1 MTLPSPIPP
10 TPPLTRHRSDTILS
24 TSSSSSYPKVQ
35 TPETPSILSRLSF
48 AGAGHDLFR
57 DEAKQTGKDQG
68 SLGMYTL
75 KRRASSYEFGALL
88 GEAAVIERG
97 RGTGWSG
104 LSGWAFGADE
114 AGPSHQE
121 QERANMPFVES
132 PTEESTGF
140 HYPLPNASSTSPPDE
155 PYFSHVP
162 SDPPTEPPSLPTS
175 TPALTDKPASAS
187 ERRSS
192 WFQKAALDK
201 LPRSRSSFKSF
212 SSSGPQQS
220 TFGPSSQ
227 SPSIASISATSQS
240 TPPHPHPHP
249 KREKFQ
255 SLISFSRP
263 RKASYSSQSP
273 FADAPPPPPPQTQD
287 NSNHAPSHPVPVA
300 GGYRPWSPPPML
312 PSAGPSGEQVTVQ
325 RFDFCKRGPTGDDA
339 QSPGAGDEEWMVKVD
354 RKGKGRAVPLPPP
367 LGLNPPMGIHNRHH
381 NLPLPAHCTPF
392 TTGETKPKDKPVSL
406 TFEQLPHE
414 IRVMVMRGVMEGWPE
429 SLRTKMAGELRG
441 RKELIRLSVSK
452 SWESLCFDGQLWP
465 HLTLSSFAHL
475 LHPSTLFRI
484 LRHSSSFITH
494 LSLRG
499 MDKVGG
505 YTILSALGGL
515 SPDGL
520 ELGLETMDLQG
531 CLGIS
536 SRDICLLVARSG
548 RLRRL
553 CLRSVPHVTVETLI
567 SILSNAPLLEELDV
581 SYCSNILLPDIAHA
595 FAHSSH
601 HSSRLRKL
609 RMAGVNGMFP
619 EDIWTILTDS
629 GVLPGLEVL
638 DLQNCSGLSENTF
651 APLLSSNPTALSSLT
666 HLNLS
671 STPLTPSIFTH
682 LTHLLPNLQIL
693 QLARIHRFYDPDDD
707 DDGHALAEMLKSM
720 PKLRKVDLEDTA
732 GMSGVCDLVLKVM
745 TPGEYAYEDGE
756 GEGEGEVV
764 GMELEELNIGYGDV
778 TSEAVVDLIHRC
790 KKLRVLDVDNTSVGN
805 TVMRAFNRHI
815 PSPSP
820 SSSSS
825 SPSHLRRL
833 SLIDCPSI
841 TSQAYA
847 PLSPRTR
854 PRQGWPGW
862 QAVPF
867 GYDPTGHGD
876 GDEMADEKVVLKTFW
891 SWRRVAAP
899 KGWRE
904 VRKEAERVERV
915 AEVEERKMKDV
926 GAGAGAGDGESA
938 GARPIPNARA
948 KESVSRMKM
957 RGSESDGLY
966 DERVGCVIA

>member
-1 MTLPSPIPP
+1 MSLPSPPSPPSPPSTPP

-24 TSSSSSYPKVQ
+24 TSSSNSYPNLQ
-35 TPETPSILSRLSF
+35 TPETPSILGRLSF
-48 AGAGHDLFR
+48 AGAGHELFR
-57 DEAKQTGKDQG
+57 DD
-68 SLGMYTL
+68 
-75 KRRASSYEFGALL
+75 
-88 GEAAVIERG
+88 
-97 RGTGWSG
+97 
-104 LSGWAFGADE
+104 D

-140 HYPLPNASSTSPPDE
+140 HYPLPNASPTSPPDE
-155 PYFSHVP
+155 PHFTHLP
-162 SDPPTEPPSLPTS
+162 SDPPT
-175 TPALTDKPASAS
+175 A
-187 ERRSS
+187 ERRPS
-192 WFQKAALDK
+192 WFQKTALDK

-212 SSSGPQQS
+212 SSPENEQS
-220 TFGPSSQ
+220 TFGTSSQ
-227 SPSIASISATSQS
+227 SPSISSISATSQS
-240 TPPHPHPHP
+240 THPHPHP
-249 KREKFQ
+249 KREKFK

-263 RKASYSSQSP
+263 RKASYSSQSS
-273 FADAPPPPPPQTQD
+273 FADSQT
-287 NSNHAPSHPVPVA
+287 
-300 GGYRPWSPPPML
+300 
-312 PSAGPSGEQVTVQ
+312 
-325 RFDFCKRGPTGDDA
+325 
-339 QSPGAGDEEWMVKVD
+339 PGAGDEEWMVKVD
-354 RKGKGRAVPLPPP
+354 RKGKGRAVPLPF
-367 LGLNPPMGIHNRHH
+367 GLKPPMGIHNRHH
-381 NLPLPAHCTPF
+381 SLPLPAHFAPF
-392 TTGETKPKDKPVSL
+392 TTAETNAKDKPVSL

-414 IRVMVMRGVMEGWPE
+414 IRVM
-429 SLRTKMAGELRG
+429 
-441 RKELIRLSVSK
+441 VSK

-484 LRHSSSFITH
+484 LRHSSSFITD

-505 YTILSALGGL
+505 YTILTALGGL
-515 SPDGL
+515 SPDPGL
-520 ELGLETMDLQG
+520 QLGLETMDLQG

-536 SRDICLLVARSG
+536 SRDICSLVGRSG

-609 RMAGVNGMFP
+609 RMAGVNGTFP
-619 EDIWTILTDS
+619 DDIWTILTSS
-629 GVLPGLEVL
+629 GVLPGLELL
-638 DLQNCSGLSENTF
+638 DLQNCPGLSSETF
-651 APLLSSNPTALSSLT
+651 APLLSSSPTALSSLT

-671 STPLTPSIFTH
+671 STPLTTSIFTH
-682 LTHLLPNLQIL
+682 LTHLLPNLRIL
-693 QLARIHRFYDPDDD
+693 QLARIHRFHDPDDD
-707 DDGHALAEMLKSM
+707 DDGQALAGMLESM

-732 GMSGVCDLVLKVM
+732 GMSGVCDLVLKAM

-756 GEGEGEVV
+756 GVV

-805 TVMRAFNRHI
+805 TVMRAFNRPT
-815 PSPSP
+815 PSPPTPSY

-825 SPSHLRRL
+825 SNSPPPLRRL
-833 SLIDCPSI
+833 SLIDCRSI

-847 PLSPRTR
+847 PLSPLTR

-867 GYDPTGHGD
+867 VYDPNGD
-876 GDEMADEKVVLKTFW
+876 GDEMEGEKVVLKTFW
-891 SWRRVAAP
+891 SWRRVAVP

-904 VRKEAERVERV
+904 VREEGERV
-915 AEVEERKMKDV
+915 AGVEERKMKGVGV
-926 GAGAGAGDGESA
+926 GAGAVDGARA

-948 KESVSRMKM
+948 KESVSMMKM
-957 RGSESDGLY
+957 RRSKSDGLY

>member
-1 MTLPSPIPP
+1 MSLPSPRVPASPTTTTPRSLIQIPS

-24 TSSSSSYPKVQ
+24 TSSSSSYPNVH
-35 TPETPSILSRLSF
+35 TPETPSILSSLSF

-57 DEAKQTGKDQG
+57 DEGKETGEDQG

-75 KRRASSYEFGALL
+75 KRRASSYEFGALE
-88 GEAAVIERG
+88 EAAVIERG
-97 RGTGWSG
+97 RGRGWSG
-104 LSGWAFGADE
+104 VSGWGFGADE

-140 HYPLPNASSTSPPDE
+140 HYPHPNASPTSPPDE
-155 PYFSHVP
+155 PHFSHAP
-162 SDPPTEPPSLPTS
+162 SDPPTEPLSLPTS
-175 TPALTDKPASAS
+175 TPALTSKPAP
-187 ERRSS
+187 ERRPS
-192 WFQKAALDK
+192 WFQKTALDK
-201 LPRSRSSFKSF
+201 LPRSRSSFKLF
-212 SSSGPQQS
+212 SSSATPQS
-220 TFGPSSQ
+220 TFGTSSQ
-227 SPSIASISATSQS
+227 SPSISSISATSQS
-240 TPPHPHPHP
+240 THPRP
-249 KREKFQ
+249 KREKFK

-263 RKASYSSQSP
+263 RKASYSSQSS

-287 NSNHAPSHPVPVA
+287 DPNHEPSHPVA

-312 PSAGPSGEQVTVQ
+312 PSAGPSRDRVTVQ
-325 RFDFCKRGPTGDDA
+325 RFDLRERTDDDS
-339 QSPGAGDEEWMVKVD
+339 QTPGAGDEDWMVKVD
-354 RKGKGRAVPLPPP
+354 RKGKGRAVPLP
-367 LGLNPPMGIHNRHH
+367 LGYKPPMGIHNRHH
-381 NLPLPAHCTPF
+381 SLPLPAHFTPF
-392 TTGETKPKDKPVSL
+392 TTGETKDKDKPVSL

-429 SLRTKMAGELRG
+429 ISRTRMAGELRG

-465 HLTLSSFAHL
+465 HLALSSFAHL
-475 LHPSTLFRI
+475 LHPSTLYRI
-484 LRHSSSFITH
+484 LRHSASFITH

-505 YTILSALGGL
+505 YTILTALGGL
-515 SPDGL
+515 SPDDGFQ
-520 ELGLETMDLQG
+520 LGLETIDLQG

-536 SRDICLLVARSG
+536 SKDICSLVGRSG
-548 RLRRL
+548 RLRRI

-609 RMAGVNGMFP
+609 RMAGVNGTFP
-619 EDIWTILTDS
+619 GDIWTILTDS

-638 DLQNCSGLSENTF
+638 DLQNCPGLSESTF

-682 LTHLLPNLQIL
+682 LTHLLLNLQIL
-693 QLARIHRFYDPDDD
+693 QVARIHRFYDPDDD

-732 GMSGVCDLVLKVM
+732 GMSGVCDLVLKAM
-745 TPGEYAYEDGE
+745 TPGKYAYEDVDGE
-756 GEGEGEVV
+756 LVV

-778 TSEAVVDLIHRC
+778 TSEAVVDLIHGC

-805 TVMRAFNRHI
+805 TVMRAFNRHT
-815 PSPSP
+815 PSPSS

-833 SLIDCPSI
+833 SLIDCRSI

-867 GYDPTGHGD
+867 GYDPN
-876 GDEMADEKVVLKTFW
+876 GDEMEEEKVVLKTFW
-891 SWRRVAAP
+891 SWRRVAVP

-904 VRKEAERVERV
+904 VIKEAERV

-926 GAGAGAGDGESA
+926 GAGAVDEGSA
-938 GARPIPNARA
+938 GARSIPDARA

-957 RGSESDGLY
+957 RRSKSEGLY